1 MSVLGQASWNMLN
14 CQNNGVE
21 IHPSC
26 EQLGGLSQRVPL
38 AYILGGV
45 HVLEVSCQKAEV
57 GVITL
62 ECGLVSSVFSFPVMQ
77 YRGAKEGQLVE
88 TTLPKIQGFWF

>member
-1 MSVLGQASWNMLN
+1 M
-14 CQNNGVE
+14 E

-38 AYILGGV
+38 ACILGGV